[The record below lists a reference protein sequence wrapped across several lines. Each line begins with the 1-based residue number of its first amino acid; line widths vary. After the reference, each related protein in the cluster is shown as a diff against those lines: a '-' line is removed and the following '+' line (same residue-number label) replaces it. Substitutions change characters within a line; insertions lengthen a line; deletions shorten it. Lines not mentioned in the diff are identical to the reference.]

1 MLFKRSL
8 LALIIQG
15 RKTQTRR
22 LHKHQLKEGCIYP
35 ITDQWFAKPKA
46 HIKIL
51 KVYQQRLGDIT
62 ETEARKEGF
71 NSIEEFKQAWTQING
86 SWQPETTVTVYE
98 FQLSP

>member
-1 MLFKRSL
+1 MLFKRHL
-8 LALIIQG
+8 LTLVLQG

-22 LHKHQLKEGCIYP
+22 LHKHRLKEGRTYP
-35 ITDQWFAKPKA
+35 ITDRWYSKPAA

-62 ETEARKEGF
+62 ETEAKAEGF
-71 NSIEEFKQAWTQING
+71 NTIEEFKQAWTQING